1 MVDAPP
7 APLKLSHLS
16 LAVGD
21 LDVAHAFY
29 RDVMGL
35 QTERHDDAVHVRWPD
50 FLFILEAA
58 PPAER
63 AKFHFGFRV
72 ESPEDVD
79 KWNERFRAA
88 GAHIL
93 AGPSNRDGDR
103 ALFVTDPDNYTIE
116 IFYEPA

>member
-1 MVDAPP
+1 MVHTTP
-7 APLKLSHLS
+7 APLRLSHLS
-16 LAVGD
+16 LGVTD

-35 QTERHDDAVHVRWPD
+35 PTERRDDSVCVRWPD
-50 FLFILEAA
+50 FLFILETA

-63 AKFHFGFRV
+63 SKFHFGFRV
-72 ESPEDVD
+72 ESPEEVD

-88 GAHIL
+88 GTRIL

-103 ALFVTDPDNYTIE
+103 ALFVADPDNYTIE
-116 IFYEPA
+116 IFFEPS